1 MTLFEQITA
10 LEAAIARIENNPDSV
25 IGGSRAFYSGHQTYL
40 KPAAQRKIDSLNKQ
54 LDALLDQ
61 CEA

>member
-10 LEAAIARIENNPDSV
+10 LEAAIARIEHNPDSV
-25 IGGSRAFYSGHQTYL
+25 IGGSKAYYSGHQTCL

>member
-1 MTLFEQITA
+1 MTTAQQIQA
-10 LEAAIARIENNPDSV
+10 LEAAIARIEHNPDSV
-25 IGGSRAFYSGHQTYL
+25 IGGSKAFYSGMQTYL
-40 KPAAQRKIDSLNKQ
+40 KPAAQRKLDKLNAQ